1 MSVLKLETSI
11 KSFLTATVKVADPNK
26 PGDVMFQG
34 YPCAIDGSKLPPGVA
49 SIPTYRDLYTG
60 KLYAKIAEV
69 IPTAT
74 DAASVEVAKAITA
87 LKPIHYVSDDGSVRG
102 WFVEAPNFDQSAE
115 QAAVVEPAP
124 VRVLLPNPALV
135 PLA

>member
-1 MSVLKLETSI
+1 MSVLNLNTST

-26 PGDVMFQG
+26 PGDVMFAG
-34 YPCAIDGSKLPPGVA
+34 YPCRIDGSKLQAGDA
-49 SIPTYRDLYTG
+49 RIPTYRDLYTG
-60 KLYAKIAEV
+60 KTYAKIAEV

-74 DAASVEVAKAITA
+74 DAASVEVAQAINA
-87 LKPIHYVSDDGSVRG
+87 QKPIHYVSDDGSVRG

-115 QAAVVEPAP
+115 QAVVVEPAP